1 MGDTGQPCQAHHPC
15 CQDRGL
21 RSRLCFLPL
30 LSPPTASI
38 PMELPTLM
46 ESLLLQGPL
55 SPTTRIPSTTPPK
68 PLPLERLWENL
79 LMLPRMEKLSMK
91 FRREKLKLTPL
102 FSTPDSP
109 TPPPHT
115 LLESSAPTLIP
126 TTPLLSTLLSTTLPL
141 LSTLLSTTLLL
152 SRPMIMVLPPP
163 LLELSTHPMLE
174 SASTMK
180 VPKFPANCST

>member
-1 MGDTGQPCQAHHPC
+1 MGS
-15 CQDRGL
+15 L

-38 PMELPTLM
+38 PMELPTPM

-55 SPTTRIPSTTPPK
+55 SPTTRTPSTSPPK

-79 LMLPRMEKLSMK
+79 LMLLRMEKLSMK

-115 LLESSAPTLIP
+115 TLVWSAPSPTLAQLSAP
-126 TTPLLSTLLSTTLPL
+126 SATLTPWSTVSTITMVSQLSATDPHLSEVTLLSPT
-141 LSTLLSTTLLL
+141 
-152 SRPMIMVLPPP
+152 
-163 LLELSTHPMLE
+163 
-174 SASTMK
+174 
-180 VPKFPANCST
+180 